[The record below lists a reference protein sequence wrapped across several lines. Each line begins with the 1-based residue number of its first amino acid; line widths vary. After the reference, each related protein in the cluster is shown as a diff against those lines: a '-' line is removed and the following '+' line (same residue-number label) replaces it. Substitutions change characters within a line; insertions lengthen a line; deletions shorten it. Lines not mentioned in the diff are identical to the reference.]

1 MDTIETDTLTS
12 EIELALAHTPA
23 VMRPRLRTLFAL
35 DQRLARIIGKA
46 TEPMLAQMRLSWWR
60 EMLEQGRSLRPQGDA
75 VLDAIGETWAG
86 EEAAL
91 RDLVNGWEHLLA
103 DPPLPEVDAQKFVDA
118 RAGALCAFARVSP
131 EHKTYRHVNLA
142 AQIWAIA
149 DLAAKVHSDTE
160 RNILLDMGQRLCAE
174 KPKKL
179 SSFKGLAVLSALGR
193 RAIANGGRPLMEG
206 RGAGFTAFRA
216 ALLGK

>member
-1 MDTIETDTLTS
+1 MHTIETDTLSS
-12 EIELALAHTPA
+12 EFELALAHTPA
-23 VMRPRLRTLFAL
+23 AMRPRLRALFAL

-60 EMLEQGRSLRPQGDA
+60 EMLEQDPAQRPQGDA
-75 VLDAIGETWAG
+75 VLDAIGEKWAG

-103 DPPLPEVDAQKFVDA
+103 DPPLPEAEAEKFVEA

-131 EHKTYRHVNLA
+131 GEKAYKNVNLA

-160 RNILLDMGQRLCAE
+160 RNLLLDMGRRLSAQ
-174 KPKKL
+174 KPEKL
-179 SSFKGLAVLSALGR
+179 SGFKGLAVLSALGR